1 MATSRLDGRWQ
12 RLKKS
17 RRAAVY
23 RAIGRAA
30 RDARESGAREV
41 AADVRIAIDL
51 LRSHARGRK
60 APARKRAAS
69 SRSRRA
75 GK

>member
-1 MATSRLDGRWQ
+1 MATPRPDGKWQ

-30 RDARESGAREV
+30 RDARESGDREI
-41 AADVRIAIDL
+41 AADVRIAIDV
-51 LRSHARGRK
+51 LRARARK
-60 APARKRAAS
+60 APVRKGTGA
-69 SRSRRA
+69 SRSRR
-75 GK
+75 